1 MAVGPVLRIG
11 NDRHPLHRA
20 VTVVGRGVGD
30 PRAVPDVDLGGVDR
44 QHVVSRR
51 HAQATCDGTAIF
63 LRDLGSTNGTLVN
76 GEPVGAGSVVRIYNG
91 DRISFGGVQAL
102 YEENGQWPD
111 GLAAAWASSGE
122 HPAEQTLPGPRAQP
136 PNGQFPVR

>member
-1 MAVGPVLRIG
+1 MGAGPVLRFG
-11 NDRHPLHRA
+11 NDRHPLNRA
-20 VTVVGRGVGD
+20 ITVIGRGVGD

-51 HAQATCDGTAIF
+51 HAQATCDGAAVF

-76 GEPVGAGSVVRIYNG
+76 GEPVGPGSVVRLYHG

-102 YEENGQWPD
+102 FEENGPWPD
-111 GLAAAWASSGE
+111 GLTPAWASGGE

-136 PNGQFPVR
+136 LNGQYPGQ

>member
-1 MAVGPVLRIG
+1 MGAGPVLRFG

-20 VTVVGRGVGD
+20 ITVIGRGVGD
-30 PRAVPDVDLGGVDR
+30 PRAVPEVDLGGIDR

-51 HAQATCDGTAIF
+51 HAQATCDGAAVF

-76 GEPVGAGSVVRIYNG
+76 GEPVGPGSVVRLDHG
-91 DRISFGGVQAL
+91 DRISFGGVQAIF
-102 YEENGQWPD
+102 EENGPWPD
-111 GLAAAWASSGE
+111 GLTPVWESGGD

-136 PNGQFPVR
+136 LNGPYPGQ